1 MLGDHFFICSAAH
14 AFLLILV
21 RAAQLVF
28 ALSAATATFFLVPR
42 GVSLGEIDITSDR
55 MSWNT
60 SKGTY
65 QLNLLAR
72 IPVYNPNYMNVRVF
86 NLPTICLAFVC
97 NSVCFWQPS
106 PDAQVKME
114 GRLSIFFYDTEAG
127 STTINIT
134 RVAARSNPHVLEV
147 VVDASN
153 VPLRK

>member
-1 MLGDHFFICSAAH
+1 MWRCWYVLSYHSFICSAAH
-14 AFLLILV
+14 AFLIIHF

-72 IPVYNPNYMNVRVF
+72 IPVYNPNYMNVK
-86 NLPTICLAFVC
+86 AF
-97 NSVCFWQPS
+97 PS
-106 PDAQVKME
+106 
-114 GRLSIFFYDTEAG
+114 L
-127 STTINIT
+127 
-134 RVAARSNPHVLEV
+134 
-147 VVDASN
+147 
-153 VPLRK
+153 